1 MATAMGA
8 LEILLSANTAKLSS
22 DMSRA
27 AEIARRGGNDMKAS
41 MLDAANA
48 AQHGFGK
55 VSESLGLL
63 ENPIARAVRGFGAMG
78 LAAGAVAG
86 GVFAFSEFVVK
97 AVEMGESMADMSIK
111 TGLSVES
118 ISKFSTIARLSGT
131 EIDTVAGL
139 MKKLSI
145 SATEAAA
152 GNKNLAAVFKSIG
165 MDARDLVGVAPDEV
179 MTRFAKAIQ
188 GLDPMVMQDV
198 MRQLGGK
205 SGSEALV
212 FLREL
217 NERFDETHSKI
228 STQFAADAKE
238 FSDNM
243 KIMSADVKYLGVGFA
258 SQLLPQINLT
268 IEAFRNARKE
278 GAGFLESLG
287 AAWKME
293 GQISG
298 VDLSRVNNSIMD
310 IKYQIEQVDKE
321 ASKSTIFGFQAKN
334 PFSISGKTKEEL
346 ERTLQVLIAYRD
358 KNNMGLAN
366 PLDAA
371 KNDGAIKALGLKNN
385 TAGDGFLQG
394 LQAQIAQADKGK
406 FAMYELQAAEKGVL
420 TQATPLIA
428 ELKRLDETRGAKYYE
443 DALNR
448 QNSDIDFQIQ
458 LIGKSAQEVEV
469 LNLQHKNTIELQ
481 KQKEALTKQ
490 IGQLDDSTIER
501 MTKATQEATRYQ
513 VASIERRQDAER
525 SWSAGTTKAMQ
536 DYAANAQNYGSGA
549 ATAFTN
555 GFRNMEDAVVN
566 FAMSGKLSFAS
577 FAQSVISDLLRI
589 QARAAISGIAGG
601 LGQALGLGGYGSA
614 TEGSSNFIGPLQSQA
629 GSVNAK
635 GNAFAGGNVI
645 PFAKGG
651 VVSSPSLFPMSGGAT
666 GLMGE
671 AGAEAVMPL
680 SRDSAGKLGVKSIGT
695 SSGGNIVNITVHNE
709 AGGDGY
715 EAVATTKKN
724 EKGLDIEL
732 MVRKALS
739 QDLRQ
744 NGQISQQMS
753 STFNLRRSA

>member
-8 LEILLSANTAKLSS
+8 LEIVLSANTAKLSS

-27 AEIARRGGNDMKAS
+27 AEIARRGGNDMKGA

-86 GVFAFSEFVVK
+86 VAFTFGEFVVK

-111 TGLSVES
+111 TGMSVES
-118 ISKFSTIARLSGT
+118 ISKFSSIARLSGT

-165 MDARDLVGVAPDEV
+165 MDAKELVGVAPDEV
-179 MTRFAKAIQ
+179 MIRFSKAVQ

-205 SGSEALV
+205 GGSEAIV

-217 NERFDETHSKI
+217 SERVGDVSSKI
-228 STQFAADAKE
+228 STQFATDAKE

-243 KIMSADVKYLGVGFA
+243 KLMTEDTKYLGVAFA
-258 SQLLPQINLT
+258 SQLLPQLNLT
-268 IEAFRNARKE
+268 IEAFRSARKE
-278 GAGFLESLG
+278 GEGFFASLG

-293 GQISG
+293 GQIAGIDMSH
-298 VDLSRVNNSIMD
+298 VNSSIMD
-310 IKYQIEQVDKE
+310 IKYQLELVDKE
-321 ASKSTIFGFQAKN
+321 ADKSILFGGMKTKN
-334 PFSISGKTKEEL
+334 PFGLSGKTKEEL
-346 ERTLQVLIAYRD
+346 ERTLAVLEEYKQ

-366 PLDAA
+366 PLDSS
-371 KNDGAIKALGLKNN
+371 KNDAATKALGLKNN

-428 ELKRLDETRGAKYYE
+428 ELKRLDEARGAKYYE
-443 DALNR
+443 DSLTR

-490 IGQLDDSTIER
+490 IGELDEKTLTR
-501 MTKATQEATRYQ
+501 MNKAREEATRYQ
-513 VASIERRQDAER
+513 VSSIERRQDAER
-525 SWSAGTTKAMQ
+525 SWSAGSNKAMQ
-536 DYAANAQNYGSGA
+536 DYESSAKNYGAGA
-549 ATAFTN
+549 SMAFTN

-566 FAMSGKLSFAS
+566 FAMTGKLSFAS
-577 FAQSVISDLLRI
+577 FAQSVISDLIRI
-589 QARAAISGIAGG
+589 QARAAISGIATG
-601 LGQALGLGGYGSA
+601 LGQMLGMGGYGSG
-614 TEGSSNFIGPLQSQA
+614 TEGSSNFIGPPTPTPTPSA
-629 GSVNAK
+629 N
-635 GNAFAGGNVI
+635 GNVFGGGNVI
-645 PFAKGG
+645 PFARGG
-651 VVSSPSLFPMSGGAT
+651 VVSRPTLFPMANGGT

-671 AGAEAVMPL
+671 SGQEAVMPL
-680 SRDSAGKLGVKSIGT
+680 TRDSSGKLGVKSLGGG
-695 SSGGNIVNITVHNE
+695 SGGNQINITVHNE

-715 EAVATTKKN
+715 EAVATTKNN
-724 EKGLDIEL
+724 EKGIDIEV
-732 MVRKALS
+732 MVRKAMS
-739 QDLRQ
+739 KDLRS

-753 STFNLRRSA
+753 NTFGLKRSA

>member
-8 LEILLSANTAKLSS
+8 LEIVLSANTTKLSS

-63 ENPIARAVRGFGAMG
+63 DNPIARSIKGFGAMG
-78 LAAGAVAG
+78 LAVGAVAG
-86 GVFAFSEFVVK
+86 SAFAFAEFVVK

-131 EIDTVAGL
+131 EMDTVAGL

-165 MDARDLVGVAPDEV
+165 MDAKELSGIAPDEV

-217 NERFDETHSKI
+217 NERFDDTHSKI

-243 KIMSADVKYLGVGFA
+243 KLMTADTKYLGVAFA

-298 VDLSRVNNSIMD
+298 IDLSRVNNSIMD
-310 IKYQIEQVDKE
+310 VKYQLEQVDKE
-321 ASKSTIFGFQAKN
+321 ANKSVLFGGFKDKN
-334 PFSISGKTKEEL
+334 PFGLSGKTKEEL

-358 KNNMGLAN
+358 KNKMGLAN
-366 PLDAA
+366 PLDSE
-371 KNDGAIKALGLKNN
+371 KNDAATKALGLKNN

-428 ELKRLDETRGAKYYE
+428 ELKRLDESRGAKYYE
-443 DALNR
+443 DSLSR

-458 LIGKSAQEVEV
+458 LIGKNAQEVEI

-481 KQKEALTKQ
+481 KQKEARTVT
-490 IGQLDDSTIER
+490 QLAVQWQRFRIE
-501 MTKATQEATRYQ
+501 
-513 VASIERRQDAER
+513 
-525 SWSAGTTKAMQ
+525 
-536 DYAANAQNYGSGA
+536 
-549 ATAFTN
+549 
-555 GFRNMEDAVVN
+555 
-566 FAMSGKLSFAS
+566 
-577 FAQSVISDLLRI
+577 
-589 QARAAISGIAGG
+589 
-601 LGQALGLGGYGSA
+601 
-614 TEGSSNFIGPLQSQA
+614 
-629 GSVNAK
+629 
-635 GNAFAGGNVI
+635 
-645 PFAKGG
+645 
-651 VVSSPSLFPMSGGAT
+651 
-666 GLMGE
+666 
-671 AGAEAVMPL
+671 
-680 SRDSAGKLGVKSIGT
+680 
-695 SSGGNIVNITVHNE
+695 NI
-709 AGGDGY
+709 
-715 EAVATTKKN
+715 
-724 EKGLDIEL
+724 
-732 MVRKALS
+732 
-739 QDLRQ
+739 
-744 NGQISQQMS
+744 
-753 STFNLRRSA
+753 